1 MTFLIYLNEDFDGG
15 ATTFF
20 LPSGGS
26 GSSGGGGDGGGG
38 SSSGSSGGGLE
49 AWGVQPQMGAALCF
63 PQANCASLL
72 HEGSAVTRG
81 TKYVVRTDV
90 LYASSSARDAA
101 PK

>member
-1 MTFLIYLNEDFDGG
+1 MIAGGRYLNDQFDGG

-20 LPSGGS
+20 IPSAA
-26 GSSGGGGDGGGG
+26 DGGGG
-38 SSSGSSGGGLE
+38 GGGLE

-81 TKYVVRTDV
+81 AKYVIRTDV
-90 LYASSSARDAA
+90 LYAAR
-101 PK
+101 